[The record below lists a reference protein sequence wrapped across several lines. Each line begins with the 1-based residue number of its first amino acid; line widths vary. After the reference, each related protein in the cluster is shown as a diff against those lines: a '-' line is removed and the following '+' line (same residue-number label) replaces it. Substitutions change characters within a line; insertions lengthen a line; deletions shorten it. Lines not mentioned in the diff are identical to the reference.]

1 MKEIMTNNQTTPEG
15 LSNQVF
21 QECECIE
28 QIRKTC
34 STLSGAEYFFELAAQ
49 YFNIEHMQKRSP
61 KVIVLGTALPPEII
75 YAFTSENPLWV
86 FGGSRTMIAVSDSD
100 VPRDTD
106 PISRA
111 MLGYLQ
117 TAVQMAETAL
127 VIVPLISDN
136 QRKLA
141 YILKDQGW
149 NVETIHLPPY
159 ASIGGDMYDDEM
171 KRLCSVLGMHLNKR
185 LPSFKKAALFM
196 EKVGVA
202 IRRFTS
208 IASVHPVH
216 ISSSARM
223 LILNSFYM
231 AQDLNRWLAQLS
243 KLSDELESTP
253 PAPARSLPKFL
264 LIGSPVYFCCY
275 KIPLLLHDIGVD
287 LCAYIDPGLY
297 RFAAPRTGSKKNI
310 TLSSI
315 AAAQLNYDMSGAFID
330 NNVLLSA
337 LKEQVELTKPDG
349 VIWHILRG
357 QNEYD
362 FELIRLESYI
372 TDDLDIPV
380 FRLETDYQYQ
390 DVEQVRVRMEA
401 FAELISQRKTS
412 QKESGA

>member
-1 MKEIMTNNQTTPEG
+1 MKEIISNNQTILEG
-15 LSNQVF
+15 LRNQVL
-21 QECECIE
+21 QECDCIE
-28 QIRKTC
+28 KIRKT
-34 STLSGAEYFFELAAQ
+34 SPSEAEYFLELAAQ
-49 YFNIEHMQKRSP
+49 YFNIENMQKRQP
-61 KVIVLGTALPPEII
+61 KVIVLGTALPPEIF
-75 YAFTSENPLWV
+75 YAFASENPLWV
-86 FGGSRTMIAVSDSD
+86 FGGSRTMTAVSDSD

-117 TAVQMAETAL
+117 AAPQMAKTAL
-127 VIVPLISDN
+127 VVVPLVSDN

-141 YILKDQGW
+141 YILQDQGW
-149 NVETIHLPPY
+149 NVETVHLPPY
-159 ASIGGDMYDDEM
+159 ASIGGDMYDDEIN
-171 KRLCSVLGMHLNKR
+171 RLCGVLGMHLNKR
-185 LPSFKKAALFM
+185 FPSFKKAALFM

-208 IASVHPVH
+208 IASVRPEH
-216 ISSSARM
+216 ISSSARI

-243 KLSDELESTP
+243 KLSDELESK
-253 PAPARSLPKFL
+253 PAAPTTTLPKFL
-264 LIGSPVYFCCY
+264 LVGSPMYFCCY

-297 RFAAPRTGSKKNI
+297 RFAAPRLSGKKT

-330 NNVLLSA
+330 NDVLLSA
-337 LKEQVELTKPDG
+337 LKEQVELAKPDG

-372 TDDLDIPV
+372 TDDLNLPV

-390 DVEQVRVRMEA
+390 DVEQLRVRMEA
-401 FAELISQRKTS
+401 FAELTSHRKAS
-412 QKESGA
+412 GKEGGA

>member
-1 MKEIMTNNQTTPEG
+1 MNEIFSSNQTTPES

-28 QIRKTC
+28 KIRKT
-34 STLSGAEYFFELAAQ
+34 SLSGAEYFFELAAQ
-49 YFNIEHMQKRSP
+49 YFNIEHMQKRNP
-61 KVIVLGTALPPEII
+61 KVIVLGTALPPEIL

-86 FGGSRTMIAVSDSD
+86 FGGSRTMTAVSDSD

-117 TAVQMAETAL
+117 AATQMAKTAL
-127 VIVPLISDN
+127 VIVPLVSDN

-149 NVETIHLPPY
+149 NVETVHLPPY
-159 ASIGGDMYDDEM
+159 ASIGGDVYDDEIR
-171 KRLCSVLGMHLNKR
+171 RLCGVLSMHLNKR

-196 EKVGVA
+196 EKIGVA

-208 IASVHPVH
+208 IASARPGH
-216 ISSSARM
+216 ISGSARM

-243 KLSDELESTP
+243 KLSDELDSI
-253 PAPARSLPKFL
+253 PATSAHTQPKFL

-275 KIPLLLHDIGVD
+275 KIPLLLHDIGAD

-297 RFAAPRTGSKKNI
+297 RFAAPRTSGKNI
-310 TLSSI
+310 TRSSI

-330 NNVLLSA
+330 NDILLSA

-372 TDDLDIPV
+372 TDNLDIPV

-390 DVEQVRVRMEA
+390 DVEQMRVRMEA
-401 FAELISQRKTS
+401 FAELTSHRKTS
-412 QKESGA
+412 QKEGGS